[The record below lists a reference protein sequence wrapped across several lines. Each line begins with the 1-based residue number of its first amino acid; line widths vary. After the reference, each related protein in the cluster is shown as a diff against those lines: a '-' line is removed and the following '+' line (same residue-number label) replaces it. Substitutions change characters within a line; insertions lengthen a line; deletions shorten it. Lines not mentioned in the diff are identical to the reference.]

1 MDLPTLGTSKTILIA
16 PLNWGLG
23 HAMRM
28 IPVINFYKSKHR
40 VILVGEKE
48 ILALWKQYYP
58 NLEKVEINS
67 GFQVNF
73 DIHFFSLFRLFSFL
87 RKLQTLERHDLNKAI
102 QLQKEFNADI
112 IISDNRYGFYTSKTK
127 NILVTHQLAPIL
139 PARYK
144 IFQSLVRKNILKK
157 IQAFDE
163 CWVPDEEYEMGLSGK
178 LSHLSVMP
186 KNVKFIGFLSRFENT
201 DTQANNS
208 QYFDIVV
215 ILSGPEPQR
224 SLFEQRIVRWLK
236 NKPFSVAVFQG
247 KQFQSV
253 VREMENI
260 TFFSNVD
267 DISFFQL
274 VKWAKLVVAR
284 AGYSTIM
291 DLNILQKK
299 AILIPSPQQTEQEY
313 LAEHLKNNT
322 LFTTISEQQLQSL
335 DIETLF

>member
-1 MDLPTLGTSKTILIA
+1 LLYIYSLI
-16 PLNWGLG
+16 
-23 HAMRM
+23 
-28 IPVINFYKSKHR
+28 
-40 VILVGEKE
+40 
-48 ILALWKQYYP
+48 
-58 NLEKVEINS
+58 
-67 GFQVNF
+67 
-73 DIHFFSLFRLFSFL
+73 SFL